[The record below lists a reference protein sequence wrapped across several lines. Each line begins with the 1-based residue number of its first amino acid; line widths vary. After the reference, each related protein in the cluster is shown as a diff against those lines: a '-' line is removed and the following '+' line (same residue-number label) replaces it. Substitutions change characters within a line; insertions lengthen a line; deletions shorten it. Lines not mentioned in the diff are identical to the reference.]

1 MVRKNRGSMKRQ
13 SVRRQQNG
21 ARKTQRPLSSDGP
34 ESPRVVA
41 VKREEFK
48 YPEPSPTRSVASTVV
63 VSFIFNFLLK
73 STSIFFITV
82 ISQDFILKV
91 VVYMW

>member
-21 ARKTQRPLSSDGP
+21 TRKPQRPISGDVP
-34 ESPRVVA
+34 ESPRVMA

-48 YPEPSPTRSVASTVV
+48 YPEASPTRSVASTLV
-63 VSFIFNFLLK
+63 VSNYFIC
-73 STSIFFITV
+73 I
-82 ISQDFILKV
+82 Q
-91 VVYMW
+91 